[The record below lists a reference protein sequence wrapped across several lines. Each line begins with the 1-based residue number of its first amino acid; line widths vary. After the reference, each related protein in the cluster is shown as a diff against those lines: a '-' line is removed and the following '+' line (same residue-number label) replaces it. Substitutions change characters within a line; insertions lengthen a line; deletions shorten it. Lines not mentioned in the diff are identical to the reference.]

1 MEKFDALYAKITEEI
16 SETDHKAKEYDQIM
30 SNYKKKLCLVSPYFS
45 NDFIQRMIEREK
57 AREKAKEEE
66 RRKQERLKAQEPIY
80 EGEDLDH
87 RGVLSYDYFD
97 GYGDSARND
106 FIMELGWK
114 PDNEKLKTVTVSC
127 GFRKENGKLRNIR
140 VYSSGHQILKKSPI
154 NFYSSLG
161 I

>member
-1 MEKFDALYAKITEEI
+1 MKFFILSLLFYGAF
-16 SETDHKAKEYDQIM
+16 SWF
-30 SNYKKKLCLVSPYFS
+30 SSSPS
-45 NDFIQRMIEREK
+45 RHEV
-57 AREKAKEEE
+57 EKAKEEE
-66 RRKQERLKAQEPIY
+66 ERKRQRMKAQEPIY
-80 EGEDLDH
+80 EGDDLDQ

-97 GYGDSARND
+97 GRNGDSERND
-106 FIMELGWK
+106 FITELGWK